1 MSQTPFFFFFSFLQ
15 KSKSNKK
22 NQTITCDFIPKKKK
36 KSKPIT
42 HINNSDHTKQK
53 KYFAGCVGIP
63 TGKVE
68 LAQFVRSK
76 KRNGGSFS
84 SHLYNDSILFFPVE
98 C

>member
-1 MSQTPFFFFFSFLQ
+1 MISSP
-15 KSKSNKK
+15 K
-22 NQTITCDFIPKKKK
+22 KKKK

-42 HINNSDHTKQK
+42 RIDNSDHTKQK